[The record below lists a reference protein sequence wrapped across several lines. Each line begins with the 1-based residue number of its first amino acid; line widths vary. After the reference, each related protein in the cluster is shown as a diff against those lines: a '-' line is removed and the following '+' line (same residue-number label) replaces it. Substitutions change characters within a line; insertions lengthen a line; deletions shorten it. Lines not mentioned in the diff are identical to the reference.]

1 MISTSIQ
8 SLATLQWSSEYN
20 ISILTNKPKQSLQK
34 QCPSPCSW
42 SKTTS
47 VSFFCFYPITA
58 IQQRTNLLFEHED
71 TTSDIAD
78 TEAQVK
84 TILEELVTSQAS
96 KRPDI
101 FIKLVHAMRHLKFTS
116 LSNLFWQIGDFN
128 IPGHEETLRK
138 VCRSVIS
145 KWEFF
150 IKKRAALLAPVP
162 PRVMKEGESK

>member
-1 MISTSIQ
+1 MYPYKN
-8 SLATLQWSSEYN
+8 LE
-20 ISILTNKPKQSLQK
+20 KPKK
-34 QCPSPCSW
+34 
-42 SKTTS
+42 
-47 VSFFCFYPITA
+47 FNPITA

-138 VCRSVIS
+138 VYASFGFDIVQHCMFRIEQVVKRQIFHQI
-145 KWEFF
+145 EFS
-150 IKKRAALLAPVP
+150 L
-162 PRVMKEGESK
+162 